1 MKRTAEQYRP
11 GAVLISAQTRVT
23 PYLLRMKWKGFPLHY
38 HSNLGWGY
46 IVPQEL
52 QPGEVP
58 DLEEE
63 EEDVG
68 YGIVVKQTERA
79 RGNSLVVGIG
89 SCLLLQACP
98 TVVSSHKHDV

>member
-1 MKRTAEQYRP
+1 MRRNAEQWRP
-11 GAVLISAQTRVT
+11 GAVLASAQTRVA

-38 HSNLGWGY
+38 HGNLGWGY

-63 EEDVG
+63 DVG
-68 YGIVVKQTERA
+68 YGVY
-79 RGNSLVVGIG
+79 
-89 SCLLLQACP
+89 
-98 TVVSSHKHDV
+98 SHEAELASAIAEMGV

>member
-1 MKRTAEQYRP
+1 MRRTAEQYRP

-23 PYLLRMKWKGFPLHY
+23 PYLLRMKWEGFPLHY

-68 YGIVVKQTERA
+68 YGIVT
-79 RGNSLVVGIG
+79 
-89 SCLLLQACP
+89 
-98 TVVSSHKHDV
+98 